1 MSRTVAVTLLLLAL
15 ACTLFYALHRS
26 MADAVL
32 AFGAHPEVVEALEA
46 SLDDQKELAR
56 LDPSVEAGRRAH
68 FDEVQE
74 LLLRLRVLEL
84 NRQDILR
91 RYEALLVALFLASAA
106 LAVGFLVWRQ
116 RRQEP
121 RLARLQAALTRLA
134 AGEPEVRAPDRGRD
148 AVGRI
153 ATMIER
159 TSRRMAADRR
169 RLAALQGLSA
179 WQATARQQVHEL
191 RTPLTAARLAAER
204 LRAELTTGGNGDGEA
219 AAAAAERVEEELA
232 RLGEQARRLAEFAR
246 LPPPQ
251 PARSDLA
258 ALAAE
263 FANTYRDAWPGT
275 DLSAGGGGYEGGG
288 EIPVEVDRDLLRQVL
303 VNLCENASQ
312 AGAGRIELRAG
323 GDEAAAELVVADD
336 GPGVPPALAGR
347 VFEPYVTSR
356 GDGSGL
362 GLAICRKILL
372 DHGGDLEL
380 AESAGGAA
388 FRLTLPPA
396 TGTADGAAA

>member
-56 LDPSVEAGRRAH
+56 LDPSVEAERRER

-153 ATMIER
+153 AAMIER

-179 WQATARQQVHEL
+179 WQSTARQQVHEL

-219 AAAAAERVEEELA
+219 AAAAERGEEELA

-288 EIPVEVDRDLLRQVL
+288 EIAVEVDRDLLRQVL

-323 GDEAAAELVVADD
+323 GNGAAAELVVADD

-380 AESAGGAA
+380 AETAGGAA
-388 FRLTLPPA
+388 FRLTLPRA
-396 TGTADGAAA
+396 TGDADGAAA